1 MTLFERLTRVVNLL
15 GWGPY
20 DASLIAFCREGR
32 GWRVGEGVMVT
43 PWHKE
48 PWVSDAHVPTNPRQA
63 LLDIELYLYT
73 NGELEVT
80 ELELLGYLSDTPKER
95 SDDVDTR
102 SR

>member
-43 PWHKE
+43 PWYTELGTPPKLV
-48 PWVSDAHVPTNPRQA
+48 PSDPRQA
-63 LLDIELYLYT
+63 LLDIEMYLYA

-80 ELELLGYLSDTPKER
+80 ELELLGYLSETLKER